1 MIRVLAVILAL
12 ALGGCSVARAILADS
27 PCFTERLV
35 VIPNRELVLANATN
49 GQAGKEIAEAVL
61 DGKIEI
67 VTAML
72 NRDPRLMQTTV
83 SYDKSSE
90 QPGGQS
96 HRPTGQYGDLLTLA
110 ISRCDL
116 AMEKQ
121 LLDLGMPVNGIEI
134 GGALT
139 LALLADTPEMAE
151 LLLQRGASSD
161 PQKLGGQNAMKE
173 ISSFQQVGGVMMLL
187 RHGLDVNWEDEFG
200 FNHLHNAIAMKQ
212 YRIAELLIEKG
223 ANPWR
228 IGTAGSLPAKYFSR
242 VPILDS
248 PVENEARLRL
258 LAKAKIEAP
267 LKGFDWPLP
276 DAKTVRKMVLL
287 GKWPT
292 KEMLTA
298 GIPPISPIVMAHMR
312 ERFTKEIEQ

>member
-1 MIRVLAVILAL
+1 MIRILALMMSLIL

-49 GQAGKEIAEAVL
+49 GQAGRDIAAAVF
-61 DGKIEI
+61 DGKIDD
-67 VTAML
+67 VTAMIR
-72 NRDPRLMQTTV
+72 RDIRLFNTSVT
-83 SYDKSSE
+83 YDKDKFSE
-90 QPGGQS
+90 
-96 HRPTGQYGDLLTLA
+96 RPKGQYGDLLTFA

-116 AMEKQ
+116 AMEKH

-151 LLLQRGASSD
+151 LLLQRGASPD
-161 PQKLGGQNAMKE
+161 PQKLGGENAMNE
-173 ISSFQQVGGVMMLL
+173 ITSFQQVGGVMMLL
-187 RHGLDVNWEDEFG
+187 RHGLDLNWEDEFG
-200 FNHLHNAIAMKQ
+200 YNHLQNALGMEQ

-228 IGTAGSLPAKYFSR
+228 IGTGGRLLAQSFSR
-242 VPILDS
+242 LPILDR

-258 LAKAKIEAP
+258 LAKTKAEAP
-267 LKGFDWPLP
+267 VKGFDWPLP
-276 DAKTVRKMVLL
+276 DPKTVRKMVLL

-292 KEMLTA
+292 KEMLAA
-298 GIPPISPIVMAHMR
+298 GVPPVSSIVMTHMR